1 MSRCAIG
8 GLHSSS
14 SSERILR
21 IRIIVNELSEVGEDF
36 DLQCVRFRFLFLLPR
51 QGGAVFAIEWCLRL
65 LRAIAERDRKCV
77 LPLLGQSFRIN
88 VRVPHHQGRYIGFG
102 ILPTVSVMSLKPL

>member
-1 MSRCAIG
+1 M
-8 GLHSSS
+8 
-14 SSERILR
+14 
-21 IRIIVNELSEVGEDF
+21 
-36 DLQCVRFRFLFLLPR
+36 RFRFLFLLPR

-88 VRVPHHQGRYIGFG
+88 VRVPHHQGRYHRVRHLADSQRDVFETFVTEIRLADKNAVAVFRER
-102 ILPTVSVMSLKPL
+102 SVAASGVVAERDIA